1 MSNITVPY
9 SVNAINGHS
18 SSYSKGNY
26 TFTTTINLPKVQPT
40 YLWFQHADQSAT
52 ISVDNNVRLYERK
65 TRKLTEIHLL

>member
-40 YLWFQHADQSAT
+40 YLWFQHADQSAD
-52 ISVDNNVRLYERK
+52 IYVDIVNLFIRILVIIGKEK
-65 TRKLTEIHLL
+65 D